1 MKRSSLH
8 FVPILCVLAAML
20 PTACKSDDT
29 PSQRATLTLEVPD
42 CGTNPTLM
50 QIGTGDCTVA
60 LQLLTT
66 GEWRIE
72 TLPADD
78 WLTLTPSSGRGNAEV
93 TLTATANAQAAARQA
108 EVRFYLGKQAVHTL
122 SVEQAAG
129 EAYLTVTPDSG
140 RIPIGGGDLTLT
152 VATNA
157 GAWSAAM
164 TDPEG
169 SPCNWL
175 TQQQAE
181 GSLTLTAAKN
191 SDATKRQALVT
202 LSVAGHPDL
211 TRTVTVTQ
219 GTATADLLDVVFHND
234 GTAADRSAS
243 HRVVQRH
250 SGSGLLTYYNDSY
263 GDYVARFNHDP
274 GSSPAAGYYK
284 VDYAADAAFR
294 EALAD
299 GHTLEVLVMFDA
311 EADGSSEIKPFSSMQ
326 SGGTGFLI
334 TTTAQGN
341 CLTFLPHVGGSY
353 RWAKSNITPVRGRY
367 YHLVGVYDK
376 EAQKARIYVDGE
388 LKNEVDATG
397 NLTLAGSG
405 ARWFCIGGDAAS
417 SYGEASWKGDIVLA
431 RIYDAPLSDG
441 SVAML
446 WDKVKDRQPQGGT
459 IQISDLFF
467 LSTAN
472 VQAGSVYKVFGSG
485 FQSGDV
491 VRLES
496 TSDENRTYTCDC
508 TVGSGSISITI
519 PGGFVSG
526 TYRMVLQRGEV
537 LYPLGLVELTLSDNP
552 TSFEN
557 LPEVVAHR
565 GYHTTNGA
573 AENSMES
580 FRAAIELGV
589 YGSEADFYITTD
601 GVVVSNHDP
610 TIKNSAGQTLTI
622 ANSTY
627 DQIKDIVLSNGEKVA
642 TFDDYLDIL
651 ATSSKTKLVIEIKD
665 QGDATKN
672 ERIVDAIVEE
682 LQNRQMVGK
691 IDLISFNYTVCQRFA
706 KALPSVTVGY
716 LSGDKAPSTIDPA
729 IKCIDYSYGTL
740 RSNPAWIQ
748 QAHDLGMKVNVWT
761 VNSTTDM
768 LDFIAQGVDYITTDY
783 PVTLK
788 EMLEKLS
795 E

>member
-157 GAWSAAM
+157 GAWSAAV

-169 SPCNWL
+169 SPCSWL

-334 TTTAQGN
+334 TTRDRGTK
-341 CLTFLPHVGGSY
+341 LTFLPNLAPDGW
-353 RWAKSNITPVRGRY
+353 RWTCSDVTPARGTY
-367 YHLVGVYDK
+367 YHLVGVYDQ
-376 EAQKARIYVDGE
+376 EAGKSRIYVNGE
-388 LKNEVDATG
+388 LQSEINVWGTFQLPAS
-397 NLTLAGSG
+397 GSN
-405 ARWFCIGGDAAS
+405 WFCIGGDAS
-417 SYGEASWKGDIVLA
+417 SNGAESAWRGDIALA
-431 RIYDAPLSDG
+431 RIYDEPLPGDIVADLWAGVKGRMPQASPIRLSD
-441 SVAML
+441 
-446 WDKVKDRQPQGGT
+446 
-459 IQISDLFF
+459 IFF
-467 LSTAN
+467 LPRTG
-472 VQAGSVYKVFGSG
+472 VQPGSAFKVFGSG
-485 FQSGDV
+485 FAAGDR

-496 TSDENRTYTCDC
+496 VEEETRTYLCDAAA
-508 TVGSGSISITI
+508 TDASIAVTI
-519 PGGFVSG
+519 PEGFVSG
-526 TYRMVLQRGEV
+526 SYRMVLLRGEAQC
-537 LYPLGLVELTLSDNP
+537 PIGMIELTLSDNP
-552 TSFEN
+552 TTLDH
-557 LPEVVAHR
+557 LPQVVAHR
-565 GYHTTNGA
+565 GFHTTNGA
-573 AENSMES
+573 AENSLAS
-580 FRAAIELGV
+580 LTAAIELGV

-601 GVVVSNHDP
+601 GVVVSNHDT
-610 TIKNSAGQTLTI
+610 TIDGILIENATF
-622 ANSTY
+622 
-627 DQIKDIVLSNGEKVA
+627 DQIKDIRLSNGETVA
-642 TFDDYLDIL
+642 TLDTYLDRL
-651 ATSSKTKLVIEIKD
+651 GETGTKLVVEIK
-665 QGDATKN
+665 QHATAEN
-672 ERIVDAIVEE
+672 NRRVVDAIVEE
-682 LQNRQMVGK
+682 LQRRQMVGRC
-691 IDLISFNYTVCQRFA
+691 DFISFGYDICQRLA
-706 KALPSVTVGY
+706 AEPPEAMVGY
-716 LSGDKAPSTIDPA
+716 LMGDMAPSALDPA
-729 IKCIDYSYGTL
+729 IRCIDYQMTVL
-740 RSNPAWIQ
+740 KNNPQWVTE
-748 QAHDLGMKVNVWT
+748 AHDRGMKVNVWT
-761 VNSTTDM
+761 VNSEADM
-768 LDFIAQGVDYITTDY
+768 MEFIAMGVDFITTDH
-783 PVTLK
+783 PDTLQK
-788 EMLEKLS
+788 ILARLTD
-795 E
+795 

>member
-129 EAYLTVTPDSG
+129 EAYLTVSPDSG
-140 RIPIGGGDLTLT
+140 RLPIGGGDLTLT

-243 HRVVQRH
+243 HRVMQRH

-311 EADGSSEIKPFSSMQ
+311 EANGSSEIKPFSSMQ

>member
-274 GSSPAAGYYK
+274 GSSPAADHG
-284 VDYAADAAFR
+284 R
-294 EALAD
+294 E
-299 GHTLEVLVMFDA
+299 VF
-311 EADGSSEIKPFSSMQ
+311 
-326 SGGTGFLI
+326 
-334 TTTAQGN
+334 N
-341 CLTFLPHVGGSY
+341 
-353 RWAKSNITPVRGRY
+353 
-367 YHLVGVYDK
+367 
-376 EAQKARIYVDGE
+376 GE
-388 LKNEVDATG
+388 
-397 NLTLAGSG
+397 
-405 ARWFCIGGDAAS
+405 
-417 SYGEASWKGDIVLA
+417 
-431 RIYDAPLSDG
+431 
-441 SVAML
+441 
-446 WDKVKDRQPQGGT
+446 
-459 IQISDLFF
+459 DLFF
-467 LSTAN
+467 LI
-472 VQAGSVYKVFGSG
+472 
-485 FQSGDV
+485 
-491 VRLES
+491 
-496 TSDENRTYTCDC
+496 C
-508 TVGSGSISITI
+508 
-519 PGGFVSG
+519 
-526 TYRMVLQRGEV
+526 
-537 LYPLGLVELTLSDNP
+537 
-552 TSFEN
+552 
-557 LPEVVAHR
+557 
-565 GYHTTNGA
+565 
-573 AENSMES
+573 
-580 FRAAIELGV
+580 
-589 YGSEADFYITTD
+589 
-601 GVVVSNHDP
+601 
-610 TIKNSAGQTLTI
+610 
-622 ANSTY
+622 
-627 DQIKDIVLSNGEKVA
+627 
-642 TFDDYLDIL
+642 
-651 ATSSKTKLVIEIKD
+651 TKLL
-665 QGDATKN
+665 A
-672 ERIVDAIVEE
+672 
-682 LQNRQMVGK
+682 
-691 IDLISFNYTVCQRFA
+691 FNSLHSLFEQHTR
-706 KALPSVTVGY
+706 
-716 LSGDKAPSTIDPA
+716 
-729 IKCIDYSYGTL
+729 
-740 RSNPAWIQ
+740 W
-748 QAHDLGMKVNVWT
+748 
-761 VNSTTDM
+761 
-768 LDFIAQGVDYITTDY
+768 
-783 PVTLK
+783 
-788 EMLEKLS
+788 
-795 E
+795 